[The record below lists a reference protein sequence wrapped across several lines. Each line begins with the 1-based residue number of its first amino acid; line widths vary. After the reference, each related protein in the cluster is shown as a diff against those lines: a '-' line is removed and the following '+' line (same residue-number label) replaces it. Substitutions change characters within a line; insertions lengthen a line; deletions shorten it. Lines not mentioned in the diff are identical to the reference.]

1 MATTIKTRN
10 AALFDDWHKCIAYL
24 PKGTTVTVS
33 NNNPA
38 YLGLWADKEYVQV
51 QWNGQTGYVPK
62 DALEEG

>member
-1 MATTIKTRN
+1 MPATIKTRN
-10 AALFDDWHKCIAYL
+10 AALFDDWHTCIAYL
-24 PKGTTVTVS
+24 PKGTAVTVS